1 MRACIA
7 LFALM
12 VSARS
17 ACAQLIP
24 HIELR
29 PPAGAVGIAVAMRDV
44 LSEKPFDEL
53 LRNGFPTSLHFRAE
67 VWTEG
72 RWFDE
77 VVDRAEWD
85 VRVTYDLLD
94 HSYDVF
100 RIARSGLTSLGT
112 YAQFADARAASELL
126 FTPTLNY
133 PVGKKGYVTVRVD
146 VVTLDNTDLAEMQ
159 RWLKGEA
166 KPAVQGKRNP
176 GTALT
181 NGLRTL
187 ISRLLGGEARHFD
200 KQSAVMV
207 F

>member
-1 MRACIA
+1 MLA
-7 LFALM
+7 LLFCVRPAW
-12 VSARS
+12 
-17 ACAQLIP
+17 AQQVP

-29 PPAGAVGIAVAMRDV
+29 PPSAAAGFAVAMRDV

-94 HSYDVF
+94 RTYDVF
-100 RIARSGLTSLGT
+100 RRSRVDFTPLGT
-112 YAQFADARAASELL
+112 YSQFADARAASELM
-126 FTPTLNY
+126 FTPTLKF
-133 PVGKKGYVTVRVD
+133 PVGKKGYITVRVD

-176 GTALT
+176 GTAIA

-187 ISRLLGGEARHFD
+187 ISRLLGGESRHFD
-200 KQSAVMV
+200 KQSAVMQ